1 MRRDSK
7 DTNMKK
13 IQMLKLSN
21 RSFKTFI
28 IKVFQW
34 AIQTCLKHEKKLE
47 KLSKETANMN
57 QNQLEILKLEKKKT

>member
-13 IQMLKLSN
+13 IQMLTLSN
-21 RSFKTFI
+21 RSFKTVI

-34 AIQTCLKHEKKLE
+34 AIQTCLKHKKKFE
-47 KLSKETANMN
+47 KLSKERANMN
-57 QNQLEILKLEKKKT
+57 